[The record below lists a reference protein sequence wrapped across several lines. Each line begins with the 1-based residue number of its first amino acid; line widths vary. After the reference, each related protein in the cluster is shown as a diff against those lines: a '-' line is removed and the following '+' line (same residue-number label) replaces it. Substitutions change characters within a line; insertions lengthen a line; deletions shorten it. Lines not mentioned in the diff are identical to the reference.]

1 MKKRIAIAAL
11 AVAGMASSALAMAP
25 DGRDAPS
32 AALTVA
38 IGYAPGSPFGGSH
51 GAFDSVWAGVYDTGA
66 ALAGYD
72 MGWILTA

>member
-25 DGRDAPS
+25 EAQDGRHVPS

-38 IGYAPGSPFGGSH
+38 LTYGPGGSY
-51 GAFDSVWAGVYDTGA
+51 GAFDSVWAGVYDA
-66 ALAGYD
+66 ATTIAGYD
-72 MGWILTA
+72 VGWILTA